1 MRRKQSLCDGGRSRG
16 SSRGRMFRKRSASA
30 QSDQQMYDQSRRVTT
45 RRDTGVD
52 EEDVRGAEQDDMNGP
67 GLVRGMETAPLTS
80 FSSSLVCAIIE
91 MVLSR
96 SKSSTPELL
105 LVRRS
110 RDLRASA
117 IRPFRTSHHGDSGA
131 RKATMMSGMGQNHYM
146 IKPVSPIVSR
156 GLAQQVKIP
165 THLES
170 VRDTPSPLVR
180 AIQQAS
186 QHAKRDE
193 LTDSPTGIDLL
204 SLSIRGHC
212 STIASAVRF
221 GYGTDPCGEVSTQ
234 HNRCDLGRIG
244 CRQCLEDYAVSAR
257 AR

>member
-67 GLVRGMETAPLTS
+67 G
-80 FSSSLVCAIIE
+80 LVCAIIE